1 VTPRA
6 LNGGEDSQITNGAA
20 TRARE
25 EEEERMK
32 ERRKKEK
39 EGSVPYFAQ
48 KSRHIFRRGS
58 VALERMT

>member
-1 VTPRA
+1 M
-6 LNGGEDSQITNGAA
+6 
-20 TRARE
+20 ARE
-25 EEEERMK
+25 EEEERTK

-58 VALERMT
+58 VALERMM